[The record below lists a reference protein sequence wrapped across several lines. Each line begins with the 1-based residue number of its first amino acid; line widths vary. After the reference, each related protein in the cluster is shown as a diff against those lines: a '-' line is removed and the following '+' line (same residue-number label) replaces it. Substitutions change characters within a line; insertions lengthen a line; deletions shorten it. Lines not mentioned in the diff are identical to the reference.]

1 MAKLA
6 IVLAVP
12 LALLATIASL
22 GVVVVDVKE
31 GGPNGHHIIVPVPL
45 VLAQTAL
52 AVAPAIG
59 HHKDMCIKDR
69 EALKHMPLA
78 REVLEALADG
88 PDGELVRVEE
98 REEQVVITKVGRSLH
113 VQVHGGHGEDVD
125 VNVPLQLALEAL
137 PDAQGHFRTVA
148 LAAALGGVR
157 FTDLVKVKDGNE
169 QVHVYVW

>member
-6 IVLAVP
+6 IVLAIP
-12 LALLATIASL
+12 LALLATVASL
-22 GVVVVDVKE
+22 GVMVVDVRE
-31 GGPNGHHIIVPVPL
+31 SGPDGHHIVVPVPQ

-52 AVAPAIG
+52 AVAPTIA
-59 HHKDMCIKDR
+59 HEKDLRIHDA
-69 EALKHMPLA
+69 EALRHLPLA
-78 REVLEALADG
+78 RQVLQALAEA

-98 REEQVVITKVGRSLH
+98 REEQVVITKQGRSLH

-125 VNVPLQLALEAL
+125 VNVPLQLALQAL
-137 PDAQGHFRTVA
+137 PDAEGNIRTTA

-157 FTDLVKVKDGNE
+157 FTDLVKVHDGNE